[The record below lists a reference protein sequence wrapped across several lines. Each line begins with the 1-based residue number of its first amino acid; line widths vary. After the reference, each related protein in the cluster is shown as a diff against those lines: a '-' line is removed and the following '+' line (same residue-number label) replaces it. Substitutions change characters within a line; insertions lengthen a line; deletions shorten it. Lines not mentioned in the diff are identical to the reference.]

1 MVFEKLLLR
10 DDLRLVAVDIV
21 LSMQLCLLL
30 VLIFL
35 FLLNVRLVFEDG
47 LDQVY
52 FLIRKLV
59 RVDHV
64 LRVLFVVIGN
74 YFIVVLN
81 IRQRLLRHRHLS

>member
-10 DDLRLVAVDIV
+10 DDLRLVAVDVV

-30 VLIFL
+30 VLVFL